1 LHKNQNKGQRFKNR
15 KELLKHTMAEEKIKE
30 EESFEE
36 GNEEEFS
43 TEDLVYDAHLKID
56 ALIDLLIE
64 KQIITEEEF
73 NAKLDKI
80 VEEDFEEE
88 E

>member
-1 LHKNQNKGQRFKNR
+1 
-15 KELLKHTMAEEKIKE
+15 MAEEKINQD
-30 EESFEE
+30 ESFEE
-36 GNEEEFS
+36 GSEDEFS

-56 ALIDLLIE
+56 ALIDLLVE
-64 KQIITEEEF
+64 KEIITEEEF

-88 E
+88 

>member
-1 LHKNQNKGQRFKNR
+1 
-15 KELLKHTMAEEKIKE
+15 MAEEKIKE